1 MNPLRLEPRLAARVW
16 GGTRLGRGE
25 DGQPIGEA
33 WVLHEDSRVRGGP
46 HDGRTLGDLAAEFPA
61 ELLGTRARG
70 ERFPLLIKL
79 LDCAE
84 WLSVQV
90 HPDDEQAARLVGPG
104 ELGKTEA
111 WYILEARPGA
121 QLIAG
126 VREGTSPGEL
136 RSAILEGRVMEHA
149 AYQPVG
155 EGDTVFVPAGTLHAL
170 GPGLFLYEVQQTS
183 DTTYRVYDWDRP
195 ASAGRALHLKESA
208 EVTTTRPPQWRPA
221 QPLEPGES
229 RELLRSDYFVLEGLR
244 CGPEP
249 LERNTRGESFH
260 ALTVIQGH
268 GTLHAAGE
276 TLPLAPL
283 DTVLLPAG
291 VGEYRLEGESVQALV
306 ARLP

>member
-1 MNPLRLEPRLAARVW
+1 MNPLRLKPRLAARVW
-16 GGTRLGRGE
+16 GGTRLGQGE

-33 WVLHEDSRVRGGP
+33 WVLHEDSRVEGGP
-46 HDGRTLGDLAAEFPA
+46 YGGRTLGDLAGEFPA

-70 ERFPLLIKL
+70 TRFPLLIKL

-111 WYILEARPGA
+111 WYILEAQPGA

-126 VREGTSPGEL
+126 VQEGTSPEEL
-136 RSAILEGRVMEHA
+136 RPAILGGRVMDHA
-149 AYQPVG
+149 AYQTVG
-155 EGDTVFVPAGTLHAL
+155 AGDTVFMPAGTLHAL

-195 ASAGRALHLKESA
+195 ASAGRALHLQQSA
-208 EVTTTRPPQWRPA
+208 EVTTTRPPQWQPA
-221 QPLEPGES
+221 QPPGPGEC
-229 RELLRSDYFVLEGLR
+229 RELLRCDYFVLEELR
-244 CGPEP
+244 GGPRP
-249 LERNTRGESFH
+249 LERDTRGESFH
-260 ALTVIQGH
+260 ALTVTRGH
-268 GTLHAAGE
+268 ATLRAAGE
-276 TLPLAPL
+276 TLALAPL

-291 VGEYRLEGESVQALV
+291 LGKYRLEGDTFQALV
-306 ARLP
+306 SRLP